1 MNVIQLNDT
10 RQHRETAGDDNEV
23 TFYHQLLPLFL
34 VVKANGSVYKIS
46 NLEVNKVFICFTSKL
61 NQSKE

>member
-34 VVKANGSVYKIS
+34 VVIGDK
-46 NLEVNKVFICFTSKL
+46 SKWL
-61 NQSKE
+61 CI